1 MDTWGVYLILG
12 SPQARSPTLASEA
25 HTVSETQEKEG
36 V

>member
-1 MDTWGVYLILG
+1 MDTRGVYLILG
-12 SPQARSPTLASEA
+12 SPQTRSPTLASEA